1 MTDQFQPQTTYVAE
15 RLRATSW
22 DERQTIRDLLD
33 LEALYQRRWGNGLHL
48 LYLNMLARRRPL
60 EALVIRTEI
69 KSGRRLTDA
78 EAHAILDDQERQQRD
93 RAAVQDQREA
103 LERQERARIEQEAW
117 IKAGGRP

>member
-1 MTDQFQPQTTYVAE
+1 MTDQFQPQTTYVTE

-48 LYLNMLARRRPL
+48 LQLNMLARRRRI
-60 EALVIRTEI
+60 EALIIRTEI
-69 KSGRRLTDA
+69 KSGRRLSEA
-78 EAHAILDDQERQQRD
+78 EAQTILDEQDRQQRD
-93 RAAVQDQREA
+93 QAAAQEQREA